1 MQIQYDLTKGYFNY
15 YNESQGIMIYRN
27 KLLKNN
33 NIKIHSFLM
42 YLVKNVVFLLLPFA
56 FDICFYL
63 IDPENLFSKLL
74 NILLCILIFLLIFY
88 FFLFYIGYLKE
99 KKKARN
105 GILLF
110 GEKGI
115 TDNINEKNVHIKW
128 KNIKALVIHKY
139 TLTFLTDKNIYFMI
153 NVENKE
159 KVLKAI
165 DKYNKQLKIID
176 RSLKNERFKSK

>member
-74 NILLCILIFLLIFY
+74 NILLCIDILFLSLLYRI
-88 FFLFYIGYLKE
+88 LKRKE
-99 KKKARN
+99 ESTEWNIIIWRKRN
-105 GILLF
+105 YRQY
-110 GEKGI
+110 K
-115 TDNINEKNVHIKW
+115 
-128 KNIKALVIHKY
+128 
-139 TLTFLTDKNIYFMI
+139 
-153 NVENKE
+153 
-159 KVLKAI
+159 
-165 DKYNKQLKIID
+165 
-176 RSLKNERFKSK
+176 